1 MRKKIIIKIT
11 TIAILMAMSTILKYF
26 SITTGTYRISL
37 FDTPLIIAGIIAGP
51 LWGALA
57 GFGSDLIYSLFSGY
71 QYSFIMAISA
81 ILWGVAGGIFYKRKV
96 NIYWLFGVMLL
107 TSFITTA
114 VNSVQL
120 YVWYQGG
127 MWVGLPGRVITMFI
141 KWPVTTMVVYVLNK
155 KVVEH
160 FFPVYHK
167 KPSLVKMTL
176 QRKPRKIIHSI

>member
-1 MRKKIIIKIT
+1 
-11 TIAILMAMSTILKYF
+11 MAMSTVLKYF

-37 FDTPLIIAGIIAGP
+37 FDTPLILAGIIAGP

-81 ILWGVAGGIFYKRKV
+81 VLWGAAGGIFYKRKV
-96 NIYWLFGVMLL
+96 NVYLLFGVILGTSLL
-107 TSFITTA
+107 TTV
-114 VNSVQL
+114 VNSIQL

-141 KWPVTTMVVYVLNK
+141 KWPVTAMIVYILNK
-155 KVVEH
+155 KVIEH
-160 FFPVYHK
+160 FFPVYPK
-167 KPSLVKMTL
+167 QLQKSKMYCNASHG
-176 QRKPRKIIHSI
+176 K